1 MNLRVKLNLI
11 LVGVFAA
18 VLTPTAMLTRG
29 LLQRGAREQVID
41 NARIMME
48 TATAARAYTVKQVR
62 PLLAP
67 SLDKEFLPQSVPAY
81 AATEIFNALREKHP
95 EYVYKEATLN
105 PTNPRNRT
113 SDWEADIVNEFRGN
127 AAETELRGER
137 DTPLGPAL
145 YLSHPI
151 RVKEA
156 ACLTC
161 HTTPD
166 QAPASMVRLY
176 GSAGGYGWKLD
187 ECVGA
192 QIVQVPMSAPIRM
205 ADDAFRAVLLT
216 LAGVFVVTIVALNA
230 MIEFVVIRP
239 VKRLSDMADRVSRG
253 ELGVEPPP
261 ASGDDEVAVL
271 AGSFDRM
278 RISLV
283 KALGMLEGQ

>member
-1 MNLRVKLNLI
+1 MNLRVKLNLV

-18 VLTPTAMLTRG
+18 VLTPTALITRG
-29 LLQRGAREQVID
+29 LLRRGAREQVID

-62 PLLAP
+62 PLLVS

-81 AATEIFNALREKHP
+81 AATEIFNALRESHP

-113 SDWEADIVNEFRGN
+113 SDWEADVVNEFRSN
-127 AAETELRGER
+127 AATTELRGER
-137 DTPLGPAL
+137 ETPLGPAL

-151 RVKEA
+151 RVKDA

-176 GSAGGYGWKLD
+176 GNSGGYGWKQD
-187 ECVGA
+187 EVVGA
-192 QIVQVPMSAPIRM
+192 QIVQVPMSAPMKM

-216 LAGVFVVTIVALNA
+216 LAGVFVVTIVATNA
-230 MIEFVVIRP
+230 LLHVVVIRP
-239 VKRLSDMADRVSRG
+239 LARLSEMADRVSKG
-253 ELGVEPPP
+253 DLAVEPPP
-261 ASGDDEVAVL
+261 ASGTDEVSAL
-271 AGSFDRM
+271 AASFDRM

-283 KALGMLEGQ
+283 KALGMLEGP